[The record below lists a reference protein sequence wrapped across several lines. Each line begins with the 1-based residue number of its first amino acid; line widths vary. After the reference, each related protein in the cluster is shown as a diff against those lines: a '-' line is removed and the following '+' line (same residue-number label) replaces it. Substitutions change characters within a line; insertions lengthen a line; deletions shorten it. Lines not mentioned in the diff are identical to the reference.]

1 MSDVF
6 SVHAACLRGVE
17 AHPVTV
23 EVSMSGGIPGIQ
35 LVGQADPSVQDA
47 RSRIR
52 CALRAHGFEIPRK
65 NITVNLSPGDMR
77 KSGSGFDLPIA
88 VAILAATEQIPRGG
102 LDSCLFVGE
111 IALDGSILP
120 VQGEV
125 AYALLARASDLT
137 LVSGPGM
144 CGIPLDGLAR
154 GSIGCLG
161 DLRSPIAEARD
172 ISRMHEHQPQANE
185 RRIDYADV
193 AGQEMAKR
201 ALVVAATG
209 ELGLMMVGAP
219 GSGKSMLA
227 ERMPT
232 ILPPLEDD
240 ELQEAL
246 CVHSV
251 MGEPVDSLLAR
262 VRPFRSPHHSIS
274 MAGLIGGGRPV
285 RPGEASLAHTG
296 VLFLDELGEFSM
308 HTLQTLRQPI
318 EQGCVKIVRAEGA
331 YTFPARF
338 KLLAASNP
346 CPCGYLGDREIP
358 CKCSINAIEKYQAKL
373 RGPLADRI
381 DMIVDIMRPEAKLI
395 VEGAHGASSASMRQE
410 VERGRTFREWRRR
423 RRKSASRPQAAGED
437 VDSVLERF
445 AFEADG
451 RDCLLELSVKTHLTG
466 RGIARLCRIART
478 VADLEE
484 REGISG
490 DHVLEASMFQG
501 RRDGSP

>member
-6 SVHAACLRGVE
+6 AVHAACLRGVE
-17 AHPVTV
+17 AYSVTV

-35 LVGQADPSVQDA
+35 LVGQVDASVQDA

-77 KSGSGFDLPIA
+77 KTGSGFDLPIA
-88 VAILAATEQIPRGG
+88 VAILAATAQIPTTG

-111 IALDGSILP
+111 IALDGAVLP
-120 VQGEV
+120 IQGEV
-125 AYALLARASDLT
+125 AYALLARDMGLALA
-137 LVSGPGM
+137 SGPAARTMPLQGM
-144 CGIPLDGLAR
+144 DRRVVRDLASLRRPIDDCETANVPSIIEPCPSKPL
-154 GSIGCLG
+154 
-161 DLRSPIAEARD
+161 
-172 ISRMHEHQPQANE
+172 
-185 RRIDYADV
+185 DYADV
-193 AGQEMAKR
+193 VGQEMAKR

-232 ILPPLEDD
+232 ILPPLDDD

-246 CVHSV
+246 CIHSV
-251 MGEPVDSLLAR
+251 MGESVEPLLSR
-262 VRPFRSPHHSIS
+262 TRPFRSPHHSIS

-285 RPGEASLAHTG
+285 RPGEASLAHNG
-296 VLFLDELGEFSM
+296 ILFLDELGEFSM
-308 HTLQTLRQPI
+308 HTLQALRQPL
-318 EQGCVKIVRAEGA
+318 EQGRVKIVRADGA

-346 CPCGYLGDREIP
+346 CPCGYLGDREVA
-358 CKCSINAIEKYQAKL
+358 CKCSAVAIDRYQAKL

-381 DMIVDIMRPEAKLI
+381 DMIVDVARPDPELL
-395 VEGAHGASSASMRQE
+395 VDGARGASSASMRSE
-410 VERGRTFREWRRR
+410 VERGRAYRLWRCA
-423 RRKSASRPQAAGED
+423 KGIEAPAESTDDYE
-437 VDSVLERF
+437 SVLKGYSFDPAGQE
-445 AFEADG
+445 
-451 RDCLLELSVKTHLTG
+451 CLLELSRRGHLTG
-466 RGIARLCRIART
+466 RGIARLCRISRT

-484 REGISG
+484 RERIGC

-501 RRDGSP
+501 RRDGE